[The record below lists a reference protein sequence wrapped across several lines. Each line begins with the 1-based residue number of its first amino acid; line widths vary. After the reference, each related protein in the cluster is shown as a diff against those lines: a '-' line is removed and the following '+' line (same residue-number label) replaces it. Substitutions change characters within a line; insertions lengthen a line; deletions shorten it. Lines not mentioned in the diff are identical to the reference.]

1 MRPGGGRGGAQL
13 LAHAHTLRALTR
25 CPLVLRAPRR
35 VLVFRSKATP
45 LLLVLVCIE
54 LCDVMFAV
62 DSIPAI
68 VGITQ
73 DTFIVFTSNIFA
85 ILGLRNL
92 YVLLARA
99 VKDLA
104 YLKMSVAVILGFV
117 GAKLLLD
124 FAHIHV
130 SSALSLGAI
139 FLVLAVGIAASL
151 NEQKRAAAARP
162 VARKRR
168 FSLPRLK
175 RR

>member
-1 MRPGGGRGGAQL
+1 
-13 LAHAHTLRALTR
+13 
-25 CPLVLRAPRR
+25 
-35 VLVFRSKATP
+35 
-45 LLLVLVCIE
+45 
-54 LCDVMFAV
+54 MFAV